1 MAYDPKDPADVKI
14 VSDAVA
20 EALENA
26 RDEHETEIEG
36 LKTKNKDLLTKLS
49 KARKDTGDGSAEEVT
64 RLESELDTA
73 RTELATANSK
83 ARQLD
88 RDLKAVTATRDTVT
102 AELETERKAATGL
115 VVENDLTAAL
125 TSVNVAPHLFDGAK
139 ALLGN
144 GVTVKEVDGKRQA
157 FVGDKPLGEHVKE
170 WSLGDQG
177 KHYVTAADNSGGN
190 DGQHKPHNVPGNKKI
205 SEMNHV
211 ERTALLNT
219 LGEVKFNER
228 FTAEKA
234 GN

>member
-26 RDEHETEIEG
+26 REEHEQEIQG
-36 LKTKNKDLLTKLS
+36 LKTKNGELVTKLN
-49 KARKDTGDGSAEEVT
+49 KARKDGGDGSAEEVT
-64 RLESELDTA
+64 RLEAELDA
-73 RTELATANSK
+73 NRTELNNAK
-83 ARQLD
+83 REARQFE
-88 RDLKAVTATRDTVT
+88 RDFKAAAATRDTVM

-144 GVTVKEVDGKRQA
+144 GVTVKEVEGKRQA

-170 WSLGDQG
+170 WALGDQG

-211 ERTALLNT
+211 ERTALYNT
-219 LGEVKFNER
+219 VGEAKFNER
-228 FTAEKA
+228 VAAESAAK
-234 GN
+234 